1 MCMIFMI
8 IFSIIG
14 LICLGISA
22 SLSIKAKKGIGPAF
36 LKAEVIKVEPAADNK
51 HTITVAYQQN
61 EEWKYLEFEYEVP
74 FPVGS
79 FVDFTLE
86 GDKVT
91 LYSKPI
97 KYSEIFKVLTTCEK
111 WRYLGVC
118 SFAVGA
124 LCTLI
129 QSGKATAIVVGLIL
143 SSIAIISLFVALK
156 CQKNYKMF
164 VEQETEGNIDFING
178 HVIGRVDK
186 TAYVAYK
193 NNFDQTFTVTIPTKH
208 ALDDDIQMMHH
219 IPSDTLIHVSK
230 KSLKI
235 QNIIFLSIAGIL
247 GIITLVLFI
256 WFKGQTG

>member
-1 MCMIFMI
+1 MIFMI
-8 IFSIIG
+8 IFSLIG
-14 LICLGISA
+14 LVCIGISA
-22 SLSIKAKKGIGPAF
+22 YLSMKAKKGIGPNF
-36 LKAEVIKVEPAADNK
+36 LKAEIIKSEPSNDK
-51 HTITVAYQQN
+51 YLITVAYQQKD
-61 EEWKYLEFEYEVP
+61 EWKYLEFEYEVP
-74 FPVGS
+74 FPEGS

-86 GDKVT
+86 GDQVI

-118 SFAVGA
+118 SFAIGA

-129 QSGKATAIVVGLIL
+129 QSGKATAIVIGLVL

-156 CQKNYKMF
+156 CQKNYRAF
-164 VEQETEGNIDFING
+164 IDQEREGNIDFIEG

-186 TAYVAYK
+186 TAYVTYK
-193 NNFDQTFTVTIPTKH
+193 NNFNQTFTVTLPSKH
-208 ALDDDIQMMHH
+208 ANGDDIQMMHH

-235 QNIIFLSIAGIL
+235 QNVIFLSIAGIL
-247 GIITLVLFI
+247 GVITLVLFI